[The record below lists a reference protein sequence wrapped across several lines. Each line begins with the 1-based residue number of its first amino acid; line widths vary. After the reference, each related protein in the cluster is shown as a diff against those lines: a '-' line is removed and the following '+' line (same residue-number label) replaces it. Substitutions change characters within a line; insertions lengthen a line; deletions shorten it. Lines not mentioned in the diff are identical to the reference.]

1 MFALLHPTLF
11 RVIVADLSVPSEA
24 RLNLQARSLF
34 LDDELLF
41 QVPTLPE
48 KEKKQNFFVVGNF
61 VFVFVFVF

>member
-48 KEKKQNFFVVGNF
+48 KKKNTFFFVGWEF
-61 VFVFVFVF
+61 CFFR